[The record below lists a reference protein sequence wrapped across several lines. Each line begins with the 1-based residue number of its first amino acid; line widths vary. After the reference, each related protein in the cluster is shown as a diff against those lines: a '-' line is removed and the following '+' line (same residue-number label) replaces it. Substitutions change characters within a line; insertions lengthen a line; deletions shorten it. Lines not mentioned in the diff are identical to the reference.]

1 MELSTHYASDNYK
14 VNVEHGALKKLDTS
28 SYDKVIAI
36 IDDQVLALHR
46 ERLECITSLSTV
58 YQVTAGEKLKTLT
71 EYSKTIN
78 EIIENGVT
86 RKSVIVAI
94 GGGSVGDFAGFIAA
108 TILRGIDFI
117 QVPTTILAHDSAI
130 GGKVG
135 INAESGKN
143 LIGAFKRPKAVV
155 YDLDFLTTLPDAEK
169 LSGFG
174 EIIKHA
180 LLDSPETVQLLQQDF
195 ADKSKFADLDSIDYW
210 LIKGMAQK
218 LKVVEADE
226 HEAGLRKVLN
236 LGHTFGHAVEFTH
249 HIPHGQAVMHGLLL
263 TALLSDMDI
272 RPLKD
277 WFRRLGLT
285 PVRYLP
291 FENYY
296 QLMLKDK
303 KNQDGTI
310 QFVLMDQRIQA
321 ISKERLLH
329 AFNQLGAYD
338 AY

>member
-1 MELSTHYASDNYK
+1 MELSTHYKEDNYT
-14 VNVEHGALKKLDTS
+14 VYVEHGALRKLDTS
-28 SYDKVIAI
+28 SYDQVIII
-36 IDDQVLALHR
+36 IDEKVHALHQ
-46 ERLECITSLSTV
+46 ERLTDIIATATV
-58 YQVTAGEKLKTLT
+58 FQVAAGESLKTLDA
-71 EYSKTIN
+71 YSRLIN
-78 EIIENGVT
+78 QIIDRGVT

-94 GGGSVGDFAGFIAA
+94 GGGSVGDLAGFIAS

-143 LIGAFKRPKAVV
+143 LIGAFKRPKAVI
-155 YDLDFLTTLPDAEK
+155 YDLDFLTTLSDAEK

-174 EIIKHA
+174 EIVKHA
-180 LLDSPETVQLLQQDF
+180 MLDSQATLEALQQDF
-195 ADKSKFADLDSIDYW
+195 SDKNALARLDALDHW
-210 LIKGMAQK
+210 LLKGMAQK
-218 LKVVEADE
+218 LKIVEADE

-263 TALLSDMDI
+263 TGILSDREM
-272 RPLKD
+272 RPLAA
-277 WFRRLGLT
+277 WFRQLGLA
-285 PVRYLP
+285 PIDYQP
-291 FENYY
+291 FDTYY

-303 KNQDGTI
+303 KNQDGSI

-321 ISKERLLH
+321 VSKERLLH
-329 AFNQLGAYD
+329 AFNKLGEFD
-338 AY
+338 AD